1 MDNEKKTF
9 EMPVLLTFEI
19 PSIDALNVSLMVL
32 DDHTPWA

>member
-19 PSIDALNVSLMVL
+19 PSIDKLNISIEILNDL
-32 DDHTPWA
+32 TPWA